1 MKFVR
6 TTNDIIESLDK
17 MEVYLNGTDANEKKL
32 AGAMIAN
39 SDALVIYKV
48 EGINHFAPGRFCA
61 YKGNNLKNDAANTE
75 YISKDANK
83 ALTKVVGKEA
93 FTNKTIVQ
101 KFNEYCAKLKIKPTD
116 NPERNFWRL
125 YEGGSYLEL

>member
-101 KFNEYCAKLKIKPTD
+101 KFNEYCAKLKIKPAKVE
-116 NPERNFWRL
+116 ERVFWRL
-125 YEGGSYLEL
+125 YEGGTYLEL